1 MLKQLWISIIAILSL
16 AACDNKADGYRCL
29 LPTGTELK
37 EGDVVYRR
45 GGGLVSH
52 VVVAADR
59 GGNYSHIGI
68 VVDSAGTKMIV
79 HAVPGEPDF
88 EGDEDRVKMDT
99 PEHFFSSEYTSV
111 GEICR
116 AKDTTIAKK
125 AARAAI
131 ETYKRH
137 TLFDHEYDDNDTT
150 KMYCTE
156 LVVSSYNKAGVKIVG
171 EERHHVSIPFLE
183 TYCIFP
189 SDVYKSN
196 YFKSIIIF

>member
-16 AACDNKADGYRCL
+16 AACDNKTYGYRCL

-116 AKDTTIAKK
+116 AKDTTVAKK

>member
-16 AACDNKADGYRCL
+16 AACDNKTDGYRCL

-59 GGNYSHIGI
+59 EGNYSHIGI

-116 AKDTTIAKK
+116 AKDTTVAKK

>member
-116 AKDTTIAKK
+116 AKDTTVAKK

>member
-1 MLKQLWISIIAILSL
+1 MLKQLWIGIIAILVL
-16 AACDNKADGYRCL
+16 AGCNDNANGYRCL
-29 LPTGTELK
+29 LPAGTELK

-68 VVDSAGTKMIV
+68 VVDSAGKKMIV

-99 PEHFFSSEYTSV
+99 PERFFSSEHTSV

-116 AKDTTIAKK
+116 MKDSTAAKK

-131 ETYKRH
+131 EAYNRH
-137 TLFDHEYDDNDTT
+137 TLFDHEYNDNDTV

-156 LVVSSYNKAGVKIVG
+156 LVVWSYKKAGINIVG
-171 EERHHVSIPFLE
+171 NERHHVSIPFLE

-189 SDVYKSN
+189 SDVYKSE